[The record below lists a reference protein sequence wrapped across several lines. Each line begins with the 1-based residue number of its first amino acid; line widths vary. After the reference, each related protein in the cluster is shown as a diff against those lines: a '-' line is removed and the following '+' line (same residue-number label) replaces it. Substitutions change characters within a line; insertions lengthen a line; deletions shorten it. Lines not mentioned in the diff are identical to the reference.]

1 MVSEPS
7 GAAQSN
13 RDFLNTYLE
22 FGLGHYYTL
31 ARTLTGRGV
40 DDLSGSEKISV
51 GIEVSSLA
59 GAALD
64 NTVRWYMMLRHWK
77 PRTQQVLLSD
87 MLANARITDAHRDD
101 VLNHVTASRTDEFC
115 QAFRIPWAGEDIRAR
130 GIDVSNWRFTVDR
143 AKINISKVMEDLA
156 TGGQATQRDWITHYL
171 SAGTHGFLADTGE
184 LDPASVV
191 RVGGEEPSNNGTDS
205 LTIPTDK
212 GTLQALTDLTGNAA
226 IGLFCLIRLMYVT
239 AYGTEPRSP
248 SFVVIWQQMHPS
260 KGAGP

>member
-1 MVSEPS
+1 MVSES
-7 GAAQSN
+7 NGAAQSN
-13 RDFLNTYLE
+13 REFLNAYLE

-31 ARTLTGRGV
+31 ARTLTGRVV
-40 DDLSGSEKISV
+40 DDLTEPEKVSV

-64 NTVRWYMMLRHWK
+64 NAVRWYLMLRQWK

-87 MLANARITDAHRDD
+87 ILASARITDAHRQE
-101 VLNHVTASRTDEFC
+101 VLEHVTTSRTDEFC
-115 QAFRIPWAGEDIRAR
+115 QTFRIPWAGEDIRAR
-130 GIDVSNWRFTVDR
+130 GIDVSNWRFTVDQ
-143 AKINISKVMEDLA
+143 AKINISKVMEDMA
-156 TGGQATQRDWITHYL
+156 TAEQTTPRDWITHYL
-171 SAGTHGFLADTGE
+171 SAGTHGFLANTGE
-184 LDPASVV
+184 LDPASIV
-191 RVGGEEPSNNGTDS
+191 RVESGEPLSDGADS

-212 GTLQALTDLTGNAA
+212 ETLLALADLTGNAA